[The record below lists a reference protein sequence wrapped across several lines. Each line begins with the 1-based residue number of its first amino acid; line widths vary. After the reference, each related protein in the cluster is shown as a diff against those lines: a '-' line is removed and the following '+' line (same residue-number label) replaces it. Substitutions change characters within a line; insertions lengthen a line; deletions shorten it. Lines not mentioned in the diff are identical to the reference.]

1 MAKALKGIIVII
13 IFLAIIGAGAA
24 YYFYY
29 FLPGQED
36 KIEPPPPL
44 PPNTAPIAS
53 FELLNGSNARVN
65 DIVWFDA
72 NASRDPDG
80 EIKRFEWYF
89 GDGAKL
95 FITNI
100 TETRVNYTYR
110 SAGDFDVN
118 LTVVDNLNGRSTEIK
133 IMTIRPTDY
142 TDEATAILMSR
153 EPSGISLSEVNIS
166 IPIEDY
172 AVSLEVNISIIGVG
186 FGDNTLEEAILDA
199 QVFDPYGNI
208 IGNETKE
215 TRISTETMKFYF
227 EADDLKIVGAYELF
241 AKCTQGTLRLSYKI
255 EVLY

>member
-1 MAKALKGIIVII
+1 MARSLKGIIVLII
-13 IFLAIIGAGAA
+13 ILVIIGAGAA

-36 KIEPPPPL
+36 KVEEPPPKIT
-44 PPNTAPIAS
+44 NRAPIAA

-80 EIKRFEWYF
+80 QIKRFEWYF

-100 TETRVNYTYR
+100 TETKVNYTYR

-118 LTVVDNLNGRSTEIK
+118 LTVVDNLNGKSTEIK
-133 IMTIRPTDY
+133 TMTIRPTDY

-153 EPSGISLSEVNIS
+153 EPSGVSLSEVNVS
-166 IPIEDY
+166 IPVEDF

-186 FGDNTLEEAILDA
+186 FGDSTLEDAILDA
-199 QVFDPYGNI
+199 QIFDPYGNV
-208 IGNETKE
+208 IGNETKAS
-215 TRISTETMKFYF
+215 RITTETMKFYF
-227 EADDLKIVGAYELF
+227 EASDLKIVGAYELY